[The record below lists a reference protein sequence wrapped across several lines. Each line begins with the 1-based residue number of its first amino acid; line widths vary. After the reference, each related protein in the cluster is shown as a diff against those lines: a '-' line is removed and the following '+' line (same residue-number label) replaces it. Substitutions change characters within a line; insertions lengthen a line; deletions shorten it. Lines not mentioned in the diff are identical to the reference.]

1 MKNVRKSE
9 RKIAE
14 LTFQQDEDR
23 KNRERMQV
31 SFYNRDD
38 NIQSTSWSRKQRVGR
53 LNASGKPTAYI
64 QDTV

>member
-31 SFYNRDD
+31 IKKMKILIKTKLEKR
-38 NIQSTSWSRKQRVGR
+38 Q
-53 LNASGKPTAYI
+53 NA
-64 QDTV
+64 